1 MRYRLYPSKDT
12 TIIERKKYNTGGN
25 EVAELWYGQYGITRH
40 LTYFDMTPWI
50 SKINDGIVPSN
61 IADTTC
67 SLHFNNCYPSV
78 EEAYG
83 EDDKAAAS
91 FDLEVCSATTS
102 WDEGNGYDIVHVDGE
117 EGYANW
123 YSATSSVAWTSEG
136 GDFGDAIMSGH
147 FDHGNEN
154 FSGFISDQVALWCGG
169 TNHGVI
175 VKYTDEYEA
184 LSGSIKNLV
193 KFHTRD
199 THTNLSPYV
208 QIDWD
213 GQVKDERD
221 EVGYELTKRLYFY
234 LKKNGQ
240 YTNASDVSGV
250 TITFEDEQMSS
261 MEITTVVNQYPGIY
275 YVDFTCPSSPATP
288 TATTFTDTWGVD
300 LEGTGTYLEI
310 EKSGS
315 VQSNLSSWDYD
326 QADNLSQRTYR
337 IGVPHIKDVYGS
349 DEQVILDV
357 RANRAY
363 TMSTSSVV
371 VMKNLE
377 YRIDLVDGI
386 DEYEMV
392 GWEGVSYTDET
403 NFILLDTS
411 WFIPK
416 NKYRLSFRTSVLNE
430 YVVEHDRVRE
440 FWVKEI

>member
-1 MRYRLYPSKDT
+1 
-12 TIIERKKYNTGGN
+12 
-25 EVAELWYGQYGITRH
+25 
-40 LTYFDMTPWI
+40 
-50 SKINDGIVPSN
+50 
-61 IADTTC
+61 
-67 SLHFNNCYPSV
+67 
-78 EEAYG
+78 
-83 EDDKAAAS
+83 
-91 FDLEVCSATTS
+91 
-102 WDEGNGYDIVHVDGE
+102 
-117 EGYANW
+117 
-123 YSATSSVAWTSEG
+123 
-136 GDFGDAIMSGH
+136 
-147 FDHGNEN
+147 
-154 FSGFISDQVALWCGG
+154 
-169 TNHGVI
+169 
-175 VKYTDEYEA
+175 
-184 LSGSIKNLV
+184 
-193 KFHTRD
+193 
-199 THTNLSPYV
+199 
-208 QIDWD
+208 
-213 GQVKDERD
+213 
-221 EVGYELTKRLYFY
+221 
-234 LKKNGQ
+234 
-240 YTNASDVSGV
+240 
-250 TITFEDEQMSS
+250 

-275 YVDFTCPSSPATP
+275 YIDFTCPASPTTP

-300 LEGTGTYLEI
+300 LEGTGTYREI
-310 EKSGS
+310 AKSGS

-326 QADNLSQRTYR
+326 QVDNLSQRTYR
-337 IGVPHIKDVYGS
+337 ISVPHLRDVYGS